1 LYFIWFFSSNYSIVD
16 GQNKEFFVCDN
27 LPFDVKIGV
36 AHPCHDIISGFPSQ
50 IRHPCG
56 GELLPNTTKFLNNF
70 RIGENNT
77 TAEKNILKQ
86 KK

>member
-1 LYFIWFFSSNYSIVD
+1 MTSSAGFQAKLD
-16 GQNKEFFVCDN
+16 T
-27 LPFDVKIGV
+27 
-36 AHPCHDIISGFPSQ
+36 HPTLDKTGTTTS
-50 IRHPCG
+50 RPCG